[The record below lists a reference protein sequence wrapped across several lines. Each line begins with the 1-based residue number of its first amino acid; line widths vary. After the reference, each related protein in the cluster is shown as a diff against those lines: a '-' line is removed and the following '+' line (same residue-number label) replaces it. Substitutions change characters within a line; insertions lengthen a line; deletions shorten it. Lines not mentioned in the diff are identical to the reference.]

1 MSKAAATT
9 TIIFRRK
16 IGAISSLIVSPK
28 GDLVQYYANTPSNP
42 GKIYQNFTELK
53 PALFLTASSSRAA
66 ESIKFSKSV
75 DIYVNDTLITFDDGS
90 LLSTNQFG
98 NETGHFKRARST
110 DSIRMFD
117 GMTIEKNLV
126 TAFGGETVVVK
137 MVGTQESLGQTESIK
152 ASYNIA
158 VQKQTGTGYFVS
170 IASGDENNF
179 VITSKDPAD
188 ANGKCLLKVN
198 VYSFEGDGSSI
209 TDGLAYQWQIETIS
223 GWKNLS
229 TSNQVSITAD
239 DVDTMANVRVIVK
252 KSATN
257 ETIGS
262 DIQTVRDNTDPYTFD
277 LGATPKDETIEEGT
291 GGTVT
296 YKPRLLSNNKELS
309 GFKFCF
315 SIMDSAGNPLTKAY
329 TATVNPEIND
339 ATMPQ
344 ESFIVTEDMCRQAS
358 GNVAL
363 TIFAVEDNS

>member
-9 TIIFRRK
+9 TIIFKRK

-110 DSIRMFD
+110 GSSGI
-117 GMTIEKNLV
+117 
-126 TAFGGETVVVK
+126 FGGETVVVK

-209 TDGLAYQWQIETIS
+209 TDGLAYQWQIETSS

-239 DVDTMANVRVIVK
+239 DVDTMANIRVIVK

-329 TATVNPEIND
+329 TATVNPNIND